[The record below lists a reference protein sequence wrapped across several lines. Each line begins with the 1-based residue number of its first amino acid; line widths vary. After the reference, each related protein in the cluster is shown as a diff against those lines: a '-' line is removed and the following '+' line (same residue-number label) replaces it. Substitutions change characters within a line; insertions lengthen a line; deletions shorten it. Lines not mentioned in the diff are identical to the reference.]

1 MPVLGPQTTVLIV
14 PLSLAYKLPLAVFMN
29 TPQQQDRR
37 QYPRTRVSW
46 PVLIHAGANRYL
58 SRSLDLSAFG
68 AKVRTQAKLKIGS
81 SVQLEVVPPEGPP
94 LRVGATV
101 WRFTS
106 DGLAFLF
113 SSGIQHRLLRTSQYS
128 AARNQELARRQ

>member
-1 MPVLGPQTTVLIV
+1 M
-14 PLSLAYKLPLAVFMN
+14 S
-29 TPQQQDRR
+29 TPQQQNRR

-58 SRSLDLSAFG
+58 SRSLDISAFG
-68 AKVRTQAKLKIGS
+68 AKVRTTAKLKMGTP
-81 SVQLEVVPPEGPP
+81 VQLEVVPPEGPP

-113 SSGIQHRLLRTSQYS
+113 SSGIQHRLLRTWQQS
-128 AARNQELARRQ
+128 AAPDQELAGRQ

>member
-1 MPVLGPQTTVLIV
+1 MD
-14 PLSLAYKLPLAVFMN
+14 
-29 TPQQQDRR
+29 TPRQQNRR

-58 SRSLDLSAFG
+58 SRSLDISPFG
-68 AKVRTQAKLKIGS
+68 AKVRTTAKLRMGAQ
-81 SVQLEVVPPEGPP
+81 VQLEVVPPEGPP

-113 SSGIQHRLLRTSQYS
+113 SSGIQHRLLRTTHQP
-128 AARNQELARRQ
+128 AAHDQELAGRQ